1 MGLGWGMARK
11 LRIEHEGAL
20 YHVINR
26 GNYRRDVFESAGT
39 AQAFEETLWEAC
51 AMHGWR
57 LHAHVVMRN
66 HYHLAL
72 ETPQANLVAGMHWLQ
87 STFSTR
93 FNRFRQERG
102 HLFQGRYQAILVETL
117 AGLSGVVDY
126 IHLNPVRAGIVEV
139 AQLTAFRWSSLRRF
153 MRGPRP
159 ASLVAEDFLAQ
170 RGLSDSEAGWA
181 GYVQELQ
188 ALAGDAGE
196 QERRGFKTMSKGWA
210 IGTHCWRQALINDHA
225 QRALD
230 PGLERAELSE
240 FREARWGEVLVEALR
255 TVGKALEDA
264 AAEPKRADWKLEAM
278 RALRAEGVPYKW
290 ITEKLHMGKPDVLR
304 VYVSRQRA

>member
-1 MGLGWGMARK
+1 MARK

-26 GNYRRDVFESAGT
+26 GNYRRDVFETAGA

-51 AMHGWR
+51 AMHGWK
-57 LHAHVVMRN
+57 LHAQVIMRN

-102 HLFQGRYQAILVETL
+102 HLFQGRYQAILVETM
-117 AGLSGVVDY
+117 AGLAGVVDY
-126 IHLNPVRAGIVEV
+126 IHLNPVRAGIVGAE
-139 AQLTAFRWSSLRRF
+139 QLTAFRWSSLRKF

-159 ASLVAEDFLAQ
+159 ASLVAADFLAQ
-170 RGLSDSEAGWA
+170 RGLTDSAAGWA
-181 GYVQELQ
+181 SYVQELQ
-188 ALAGDAGE
+188 ALAGDTAE
-196 QERRGFKTMSKGWA
+196 QERRGFKAMSKGWA
-210 IGTHCWRQALINDHA
+210 IGTRGWRQALIKDHA

-230 PGLERAELSE
+230 PGLERAELRE
-240 FREARWGEVLVEALR
+240 FREARWEEVLTEALR
-255 TVGKALEDA
+255 VAGRKIEEAAKA
-264 AAEPKRADWKLEAM
+264 PKRAEWKLAAM

-290 ITEKLHMGKPDVLR
+290 ITEKLNMGKPDVLR
-304 VYVSRQRA
+304 VYVSRQKA

>member
-1 MGLGWGMARK
+1 MARK
-11 LRIEHEGAL
+11 LRIEHKGAM

-26 GNYRRDVFESAGT
+26 GNFRKDVFETAGA

-51 AMHGWR
+51 RMYGWK
-57 LHAHVVMRN
+57 LHAHVIMRN

-72 ETPQANLVAGMHWLQ
+72 ETPLPNLVAGMHWLQ

-102 HLFQGRYQAILVETL
+102 HLFQGRYQAILVETM

-126 IHLNPVRAGIVEV
+126 IHLNPVRAGIVETG
-139 AQLTAFRWSSLRRF
+139 QLSAFRWSSLRRF

-159 ASLVAEDFLAQ
+159 VALVAEDFLAH
-170 RGLSDSEAGWA
+170 RGLTDSEAGWA
-181 GYVQELQ
+181 SYVQELQ
-188 ALAGDAGE
+188 ALAGDTAE
-196 QERRGFKTMSKGWA
+196 QERRGFKAMSTGWA
-210 IGTHCWRQALINDHA
+210 IGTRGWRQALIKDHA
-225 QRALD
+225 QRALV
-230 PGLERAELSE
+230 PGLERAVLWE
-240 FREARWGEVLVEALR
+240 FREARWSDMLAEGLRGAGRKLEEAVE
-255 TVGKALEDA
+255 
-264 AAEPKRADWKLEAM
+264 EPKRADWKLQLM

-304 VYVSRQRA
+304 VYVSRQKC

>member
-1 MGLGWGMARK
+1 MARK

-26 GNYRRDVFESAGT
+26 GNYRRDVFETAGA

-51 AMHGWR
+51 AMHGWK
-57 LHAHVVMRN
+57 LHAQVIMRN

-102 HLFQGRYQAILVETL
+102 HLFQGRYQAILVETM
-117 AGLSGVVDY
+117 AGLAGVVDY
-126 IHLNPVRAGIVEV
+126 IHLNPVRAGIVE
-139 AQLTAFRWSSLRRF
+139 AEQLAAFRWSSLRKF

-159 ASLVAEDFLAQ
+159 ASLVAADFLAQ
-170 RGLSDSEAGWA
+170 RGLTDSEAGWA
-181 GYVQELQ
+181 SYVQELQ
-188 ALAGDAGE
+188 ALAGDTAE
-196 QERRGFKTMSKGWA
+196 QERRGFKALSKGWA
-210 IGTHCWRQALINDHA
+210 IGTRGWRQALIKDHA

-230 PGLERAELSE
+230 PGLEQAELWE
-240 FREARWGEVLVEALR
+240 FREARWAEVLADALMVAGKTVE
-255 TVGKALEDA
+255 E
-264 AAEPKRADWKLEAM
+264 AAEAPKRADWKLEVM

-290 ITEKLHMGKPDVLR
+290 ITEKLNMGKPDVLR
-304 VYVSRQRA
+304 VYVSRQKG